1 MNSFIIWDELIS
13 MLPIILCGLIL
24 DELISMLPIILCGC
38 VLPITFIWM
47 ETRRKMNETN
57 ARTQIVTAALEKNPD
72 MDVEELLKKMSPKKK
87 LLKEKLLSK
96 LLWGCIT
103 TISGIGLIGFGIFLI
118 NTISK
123 DTQKIH
129 MADDVQTAIAFG
141 VILLAIGAAFIINY
155 GVGRKMLAKEI
166 EAEES
171 KTTTQA

>member
-13 MLPIILCGLIL
+13 MLPIILCG
-24 DELISMLPIILCGC
+24 C
-38 VLPITFIWM
+38 VLPIIFIWM

-171 KTTTQA
+171 KMNIQK

>member
-1 MNSFIIWDELIS
+1 MVVWF
-13 MLPIILCGLIL
+13 
-24 DELISMLPIILCGC
+24 
-38 VLPITFIWM
+38 VV
-47 ETRRKMNETN
+47 RKKINETN
-57 ARTQIVTAALEKNPD
+57 ARTQIITAALEKNPD
-72 MDVEELLKKMSPKKK
+72 MDVEELLKKISPKKK

-103 TISGIGLIGFGIFLI
+103 TILGIGLIGFGIFLI

-166 EAEES
+166 EAEEN
-171 KTTTQA
+171 KMNTQA